1 MIFKTFQ
8 GYIKAVL
15 GETCIYFFYRIPV
28 NEESS
33 MSHHIPEEDIA
44 KYQND
49 EILDEQVTK
58 DQKTKV
64 FEELR
69 EPQTGI
75 EGNVTY

>member
-8 GYIKAVL
+8 DYIEAIL
-15 GETCIYFFYRIPV
+15 GEACIYFFYRIPA

-33 MSHHIPEEDIA
+33 MSHHIPEEDIV

-49 EILDEQVTK
+49 EISDEQVIK

-64 FEELR
+64 YEELR

>member
-1 MIFKTFQ
+1 MHWTVIFKTFQ
-8 GYIKAVL
+8 DYIQAVL

-33 MSHHIPEEDIA
+33 MSHHIPE
-44 KYQND
+44 D
-49 EILDEQVTK
+49 EISDEQVTK
-58 DQKTKV
+58 NQKTKV